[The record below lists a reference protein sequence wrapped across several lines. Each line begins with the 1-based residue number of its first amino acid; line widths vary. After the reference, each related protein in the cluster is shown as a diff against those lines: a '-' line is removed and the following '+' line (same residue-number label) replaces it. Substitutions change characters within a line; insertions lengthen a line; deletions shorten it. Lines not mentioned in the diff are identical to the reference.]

1 MLMDV
6 QMPVMDG
13 MAATRLIRALEAA
26 SGGRRVPILA
36 LTANAMTGM
45 REEYLAA
52 GMDDFVLKPIRIE
65 SLLAKIMQWT
75 RDARGSEAYSRR
87 PIDTAAARRDFPKVT
102 QFPDLK
108 GLLETARPQAH
119 PGSGRPRTS
128 GDW

>member
-1 MLMDV
+1 
-6 QMPVMDG
+6 MPVMDG

-26 SGGRRVPILA
+26 GGGRRVPILA

-75 RDARGSEAYSRR
+75 RDARGSEAYNRAGPST
-87 PIDTAAARRDFPKVT
+87 PP
-102 QFPDLK
+102 
-108 GLLETARPQAH
+108 LLD
-119 PGSGRPRTS
+119 GTS
-128 GDW
+128 S

>member
-1 MLMDV
+1 MDV

-52 GMDDFVLKPIRIE
+52 GMDDFVYKPIRIE

-75 RDARGSEAYSRR
+75 RDARGSEAHNRSG
-87 PIDTAAARRDFPKVT
+87 PSTP
-102 QFPDLK
+102 P
-108 GLLETARPQAH
+108 LLD
-119 PGSGRPRTS
+119 GTS
-128 GDW
+128 Y

>member
-1 MLMDV
+1 
-6 QMPVMDG
+6 MPVMDG

-75 RDARGSEAYSRR
+75 REARGSDAYNRIGPST
-87 PIDTAAARRDFPKVT
+87 PP
-102 QFPDLK
+102 
-108 GLLETARPQAH
+108 LLD
-119 PGSGRPRTS
+119 GTS
-128 GDW
+128 S